1 MATYTYAEL
10 EGLWI
15 NAGGPRALAPIAAA
29 IAEAESG
36 GNSTALNPS
45 DNGGTQSSF
54 GLWQISNGTH
64 TPPSP
69 NWSDPAV
76 NAQLAVGKWKGAGD
90 AFSPWGTYVS
100 GAYKRF
106 LSGRTTPNT
115 NVPGGGGSAGGT
127 GTGGTVPAAT
137 LLSYSPAECMWMFP
151 GIPVPFLGNIGSFCI
166 LTKAEVRS
174 WIGAGL
180 LVGGAVMMLPGAF
193 LLAAAAG
200 LHALG
205 AGGPVLEKTGAAVAL
220 IPGAEG
226 AGVAIAA
233 AGRAGTSSAHA
244 TQRRRA
250 ARRNRGGGQ
259 EQEGETFSTEPAGP
273 A

>member
-1 MATYTYAEL
+1 MTTYTYAEL

-36 GNSTALNPS
+36 GNSAALNPS

-64 TPPSP
+64 TPPAA
-69 NWSDPAV
+69 NWQDGAE
-76 NAQLAVGKWKGAGD
+76 NARLAVGKWKAAGG
-90 AFSPWGTYVS
+90 FSPWGTYDS

-115 NVPGGGGSAGGT
+115 NVPGGSGGGAAGG
-127 GTGGTVPAAT
+127 GGGAGVPAAT
-137 LLSYSPAECMWMFP
+137 LLAYNPQSCLWTFP
-151 GIPVPFLGNIGSFCI
+151 GIPVPLIGNIGTFCI

-180 LVGGAVMMLPGAF
+180 LVGGAVMMLPGVF
-193 LLAAAAG
+193 LLTAAAG
-200 LHALG
+200 MRALG
-205 AGGPVLEKTGAAVAL
+205 AGGPILQKAGAAVAL
-220 IPGAEG
+220 VPGAEG

-233 AGRAGTSSAHA
+233 AGRAGTSSAA
-244 TQRRRA
+244 QTR
-250 ARRNRGGGQ
+250 ARRNRRSTPAQPGQ
-259 EQEGETFSTEPAGP
+259 SSRETPETFGT
-273 A
+273 